1 MFFDNQ
7 LPPSEKDSHPF
18 PDPFLNP
25 HPTPKQ
31 QPNLKH
37 SFQTHNTKNTSHP
50 SKINDNFIK
59 FNLNRKNYLDLD
71 DYEVYKNNKIII

>member
-1 MFFDNQ
+1 MFLDNQ
-7 LPPSEKDSHPF
+7 VAPSEKDSHPF

-25 HPTPKQ
+25 HPNTQATIQPQTFLPK
-31 QPNLKH
+31 
-37 SFQTHNTKNTSHP
+37 HNTKNTSHP

-71 DYEVYKNNKIII
+71 DYEV